1 MKRTVDSLLGLV
13 QVRKGKLAKRAGQTR
28 VPTLTIVPG
37 LVLLP
42 SLPRRLNKHVHIGKL
57 CNILGERSKH
67 VFPAARQTQDGRCAD
82 VGCLAKAR
90 VPVYY
95 FRGGQE
101 GGETFARR
109 GRVPVGRAPSGEAAH

>member
-1 MKRTVDSLLGLV
+1 MKRTADSLLGLV
-13 QVRKGKLAKRAGQTR
+13 HARKGKLVKTAEQTR

-90 VPVYY
+90 GSCLLFQGRP
-95 FRGGQE
+95 GG
-101 GGETFARR
+101 G
-109 GRVPVGRAPSGEAAH
+109 